1 MDYCLLE
8 DAFKGE
14 TIGCKDNVGTEKAHK
29 HERKKMK
36 KNKDYLKNLDP
47 TFNPKATD
55 ANCPAAKE
63 YSEAFQN
70 ITNTPPPKIPTEL
83 GNKLPSYFLGG
94 DDDDIN
100 EGFTS
105 SFSKVDD
112 TNKSDKATGVDTD
125 TGFDKAAGSILP
137 IPSIRDKWKPITP
150 STANTAYFDTLPTP
164 GGTYP
169 IWNTVKSE
177 PRELQNQLKKED
189 NSLHKKIDELIKR
202 LDELEKQH
210 TYKPNNQEEILAF
223 VGTGIFVIFALSLLK
238 H

>member
-36 KNKDYLKNLDP
+36 KSKDYFKSVDP

-70 ITNTPPPKIPTEL
+70 ITTTPPPTIPKEI
-83 GNKLPSYFLGG
+83 NSKLPSYFLGG
-94 DDDDIN
+94 EDDDIN

-105 SFSKVDD
+105 QFSKVDD
-112 TNKSDKATGVDTD
+112 T
-125 TGFDKAAGSILP
+125 TGFDKASGSVLP

-150 STANTAYFDTLPTP
+150 STANTSYFDTLPTP

-169 IWNTVKSE
+169 MWNTVKSA
-177 PRELQNQLKKED
+177 PREIENQLKKED
-189 NSLHKKIDELIKR
+189 NSLHKKIDELMKR

-210 TYKPNNQEEILAF
+210 TYKPNNQQEILAF
-223 VGTGIFVIFALSLLK
+223 VGTGIFVIFSLSLLRS
-238 H
+238 

>member
-36 KNKDYLKNLDP
+36 KSKDYFKSVDP

-70 ITNTPPPKIPTEL
+70 ITTTPPPTIPKEINT
-83 GNKLPSYFLGG
+83 KLPSYFLGG
-94 DDDDIN
+94 EDDDIN

-105 SFSKVDD
+105 QFSKVDD
-112 TNKSDKATGVDTD
+112 T
-125 TGFDKAAGSILP
+125 TGFDKASGSVLP
-137 IPSIRDKWKPITP
+137 TPSIRDKWKPITP
-150 STANTAYFDTLPTP
+150 STANTSYFDTLPTP

-169 IWNTVKSE
+169 MWNTIKSQ
-177 PRELQNQLKKED
+177 PREIENQLKKED

-210 TYKPNNQEEILAF
+210 TYKPNNQQEILAF
-223 VGTGIFVIFALSLLK
+223 VGTGIFVIFSLSLLRS
-238 H
+238 

>member
-29 HERKKMK
+29 HERKKIK
-36 KNKDYLKNLDP
+36 KNRDYFKSVDP
-47 TFNPKATD
+47 TFNPQATD

-70 ITNTPPPKIPTEL
+70 ITNTPPPTIPTTL
-83 GNKLPSYFLGG
+83 GNSKLPAHFLNNGE
-94 DDDDIN
+94 DDDIN

-105 SFSKVDD
+105 TFNKVDD
-112 TNKSDKATGVDTD
+112 TKGLDKASGSVLPTPSVSDT
-125 TGFDKAAGSILP
+125 
-137 IPSIRDKWKPITP
+137 WKPITP
-150 STANTAYFDTLPTP
+150 STADTSFFDSLPTP

-169 IWNTVKSE
+169 IWNAVKYE
-177 PRELQNQLKKED
+177 PREIKDDLKKD
-189 NSLHKKIDELIKR
+189 TSSNNSLQKKIDELIKR

-210 TYKPNNQEEILAF
+210 KSKPNNQEEILAF
-223 VGTGIFVIFALSLLK
+223 VGTGIFIIFSLSLLK
-238 H
+238 